1 MAVHTELGK
10 YGEELAVR
18 FLVNNGFEILHRNW
32 RYSRFEIDI
41 IAEKNGLLHIVE
53 VKLRSGNMVL
63 PEENVTAR
71 KIKFLLKAT
80 SFFLFQNPQY
90 KDFRLNILSIST
102 QSDEPEFFFIEDVY
116 I

>member
-18 FLVNNGFEILHRNW
+18 YLISNGFQILHRNW

-53 VKLRSGNMVL
+53 VKLRSGKIGL
-63 PEENVTAR
+63 PEDNVTAK
-71 KIKFLLKAT
+71 KIKFLLKAI

-102 QSDEPEFFFIEDVY
+102 QNEEPEFFFIEDVY

>member
-1 MAVHTELGK
+1 MAVHTDLGK
-10 YGEELAVR
+10 YGEELAVK
-18 FLVNNGFEILHRNW
+18 FLIENGYQILYRNW

-53 VKLRSGNMVL
+53 VKLRSGKIGL
-63 PEENVTAR
+63 PEDNVTPK

-80 SFFLFQNPQY
+80 NFFLFQHPQY
-90 KDFRLNILSIST
+90 KDFRINILSIST
-102 QSDEPEFFFIEDVY
+102 VNEEPEFFFIEDVY